1 MASFERCANDEHGN
15 LVKITIGGDTELV
28 LTGSCVLATSAT
40 APPGTLIADGSEVSR
55 ASYPELFAKI
65 GTTYG
70 DGDGV
75 TTFALPDWRDEFP
88 RFSGSARAV
97 GSKQS
102 DAIRNITASLTIRAA
117 SNPNSLSYMIW
128 DEMSQNAFY
137 VDAPYGNGETDTLVG
152 SNEVLGR
159 QRLHF
164 DASRSV
170 QTAAENRPVNVALL
184 WCIIYE

>member
-1 MASFERCANDEHGN
+1 MASLEVYGLDENGN
-15 LVKITIGGDTELV
+15 LIKKTIGGNTELS

-70 DGDGV
+70 EGDGV

-88 RFSGSARAV
+88 RFSGAARTV

-102 DAIRNITASLTIRAA
+102 DAIRNITGAVAFTVSPIYGSCVNNIGGETSALLGT
-117 SNPNSLSYMIW
+117 SNGNYAYITSGS
-128 DEMSQNAFY
+128 
-137 VDAPYGNGETDTLVG
+137 GNGNRNLTL
-152 SNEVLGR
+152 
-159 QRLHF
+159 

-170 QTAAENRPVNVALL
+170 PTADENRPRNVAFLP
-184 WCIIYE
+184 CIVYL

>member
-1 MASFERCANDEHGN
+1 MASFERCAIDENGN

-70 DGDGV
+70 EGDGV

-88 RFSGSARAV
+88 RFSGAERAV

-102 DAIRNITASLTIRAA
+102 DAIRNITGGIQGLTAYGLSCQGAFVGQTGGRVFASGGDGYTV
-117 SNPNSLSYMIW
+117 PN
-128 DEMSQNAFY
+128 MS
-137 VDAPYGNGETDTLVG
+137 
-152 SNEVLGR
+152 
-159 QRLHF
+159 F
-164 DASRSV
+164 DASRV
-170 QTAAENRPVNVALL
+170 VPTADENRPRNVAFLP
-184 WCIIYE
+184 CIVYL